1 MAVKVDV
8 IKANTSLTDR
18 RRKTVIE
25 RKRVAA
31 YCRVST
37 DSEDQ
42 LHSYRSQV
50 DYYTNMITN
59 EKDWMMAGVYA
70 DEGITGTQVTKREQF
85 QKMIKDCMNGQ
96 IDMVITK
103 SISRFARNTLDTL
116 KYVRQLKEKNIA
128 VYFEDEKINTL
139 SMDGELLLVVLSSV
153 AQQEVENISANT
165 KKGIAMKMSRG
176 EMVGFARALGYNY
189 DPETKTISINEEEA
203 KIVRFIFDEYV
214 KGNGARVIAHKLEA
228 MGALTA
234 YGCKHWQETTII
246 GIIRNEKYM
255 GDLVQGKTF
264 TVDPI
269 SHRRLDNQGEVNKY
283 VVKDHHEAIVSEEVW
298 NKAQAILEK
307 RSPSH
312 SNPLADPEHRTKFS
326 RKYTFS
332 CMMQCGFCE
341 STLTRRTR
349 NHQTKYKQVVWHCVA
364 ATKGGKKKC
373 PQCKAI
379 PESVVEDAFVESFN
393 LITDQHKEVLEE
405 FWKRIEETLH
415 SKEVDLTVQK
425 IKNDLALLEKKKKRL
440 LDMRLESRIDMNTYL
455 AKDDELKK
463 DIAQKRA
470 ELSKLQDTEKTE
482 KEMRRHIDEMRE
494 YLKDAQPLKKFDCQV
509 FESIVEKVII
519 GGYDD
524 SGNADPLKITFV
536 YKTGFTDDK
545 DGRDFKHSRR
555 HIGGPKPRKLLQET
569 DNEASEKVQLN
580 DDEAR
585 RDRGSAKKNKLK
597 EGWKSPCLSHFC
609 GIRLSEKR
617 GWCRVF
623 F

>member
-1 MAVKVDV
+1 
-8 IKANTSLTDR
+8 
-18 RRKTVIE
+18 
-25 RKRVAA
+25 
-31 YCRVST
+31 
-37 DSEDQ
+37 
-42 LHSYRSQV
+42 
-50 DYYTNMITN
+50 MI
-59 EKDWMMAGVYA
+59 W
-70 DEGITGTQVTKREQF
+70 F
-85 QKMIKDCMNGQ
+85 
-96 IDMVITK
+96 
-103 SISRFARNTLDTL
+103 
-116 KYVRQLKEKNIA
+116 
-128 VYFEDEKINTL
+128 
-139 SMDGELLLVVLSSV
+139 
-153 AQQEVENISANT
+153 
-165 KKGIAMKMSRG
+165 
-176 EMVGFARALGYNY
+176 
-189 DPETKTISINEEEA
+189 NEEEA

-326 RKYTFS
+326 RRYTFS

-425 IKNDLALLEKKKKRL
+425 IRNDLALLEKKKKRL
-440 LDMRLESRIDMNTYL
+440 LDMRLESKIDMNTYL

-470 ELSKLQDTEKTE
+470 ELSKLEDTEKTE

-585 RDRGSAKKNKLK
+585 GDSGSAKKNKLK

>member
-189 DPETKTISINEEEA
+189 DPETKTISINES
-203 KIVRFIFDEYV
+203 I
-214 KGNGARVIAHKLEA
+214 N
-228 MGALTA
+228 
-234 YGCKHWQETTII
+234 
-246 GIIRNEKYM
+246 N
-255 GDLVQGKTF
+255 
-264 TVDPI
+264 
-269 SHRRLDNQGEVNKY
+269 
-283 VVKDHHEAIVSEEVW
+283 VV
-298 NKAQAILEK
+298 
-307 RSPSH
+307 
-312 SNPLADPEHRTKFS
+312 
-326 RKYTFS
+326 
-332 CMMQCGFCE
+332 
-341 STLTRRTR
+341 
-349 NHQTKYKQVVWHCVA
+349 
-364 ATKGGKKKC
+364 
-373 PQCKAI
+373 
-379 PESVVEDAFVESFN
+379 
-393 LITDQHKEVLEE
+393 
-405 FWKRIEETLH
+405 
-415 SKEVDLTVQK
+415 
-425 IKNDLALLEKKKKRL
+425 
-440 LDMRLESRIDMNTYL
+440 
-455 AKDDELKK
+455 
-463 DIAQKRA
+463 
-470 ELSKLQDTEKTE
+470 
-482 KEMRRHIDEMRE
+482 
-494 YLKDAQPLKKFDCQV
+494 
-509 FESIVEKVII
+509 
-519 GGYDD
+519 
-524 SGNADPLKITFV
+524 
-536 YKTGFTDDK
+536 
-545 DGRDFKHSRR
+545 
-555 HIGGPKPRKLLQET
+555 
-569 DNEASEKVQLN
+569 
-580 DDEAR
+580 
-585 RDRGSAKKNKLK
+585 
-597 EGWKSPCLSHFC
+597 
-609 GIRLSEKR
+609 
-617 GWCRVF
+617 
-623 F
+623 